1 MRDGN
6 QMETTMPCKDNFFF
20 LLQTEILTMVCLIVT
35 MQSHLMKRNIYLH
48 NVRNSKK
55 MFDFLFHLK

>member
-6 QMETTMPCKDNFFF
+6 QMETTMPCKDIF

-35 MQSHLMKRNIYLH
+35 MKSHLIKSNIYLH
-48 NVRNSKK
+48 NVLNSKK